1 MKNMWE
7 LLELWVASILSV
19 LLLLATVVQS
29 FSIQYEP
36 IEQIEPIVYEI
47 KMVDA
52 IIDNE
57 PQEQLEEI
65 RYNAFHAGHKPTEYE
80 IDMICRLMSCEVG
93 DRNSGVCNSP
103 DWVVQYTVSVLINRV
118 NHPAFADTIY
128 DVIYEPRQYQPA
140 IDGTIDSAK
149 YDDNIRDNV
158 EYCLMYGSVI
168 PDDVCYQSQYK
179 KNGSGIYEQWTSNVT
194 GATIY
199 FNYI

>member
-1 MKNMWE
+1 MKDMWE
-7 LLELWVASILSV
+7 LGIVCILSA
-19 LLLLATVVQS
+19 LLMLATVAQS
-29 FSIQYEP
+29 FSIQHEP
-36 IEQIEPIVYEI
+36 IEQIEPIVCEI
-47 KMVDA
+47 KIADVV
-52 IIDNE
+52 IDSE
-57 PQEQLEEI
+57 QQEQPEEI
-65 RYNAFHAGHKPTEYE
+65 RYNAFNNGHQPTEYE

-93 DRNSGVCNSP
+93 DRKSGVCNSP
-103 DWVVQYTVSVLINRV
+103 DWVIQYTVSVLINRV

-140 IDGTIDSAK
+140 IDGTLLDAK

>member
-1 MKNMWE
+1 MKDMWE
-7 LLELWVASILSV
+7 FGIVCILSS
-19 LLLLATVVQS
+19 LLLLATVAQS
-29 FSIQYEP
+29 FSIQHEP
-36 IEQIEPIVYEI
+36 IEPTVYEI
-47 KMVDA
+47 E
-52 IIDNE
+52 IIDATIDSE
-57 PQEQLEEI
+57 PQEQLGEI
-65 RYNAFHAGHKPTEYE
+65 RYNAFNDGHQPTEYE

-93 DRNSGVCNSP
+93 DRKSGVCNSP
-103 DWVVQYTVSVLINRV
+103 DWVIQYTVSVLINRV

-140 IDGTIDSAK
+140 IDGTILDAK
-149 YDDNIRDNV
+149 YDNNISDNV

>member
-1 MKNMWE
+1 MKDMWE
-7 LLELWVASILSV
+7 LGIVCILSA
-19 LLLLATVVQS
+19 LLMLATVAQL
-29 FSIQYEP
+29 FSIQHEP
-36 IEQIEPIVYEI
+36 IESIEPIVYEI
-47 KMVDA
+47 EMADA

-65 RYNAFHAGHKPTEYE
+65 RYNAFNDGHQPTEYE

-93 DRNSGVCNSP
+93 DRKSGVCNSP
-103 DWVVQYTVSVLINRV
+103 DWVIQYTVSVLINRV

-140 IDGTIDSAK
+140 IDGTILDAK

>member
-1 MKNMWE
+1 MKRLWCIIICIITIILLSNTDRHKE
-7 LLELWVASILSV
+7 LVVMEYEEPIQVA
-19 LLLLATVVQS
+19 VVEQEVIEDEPEV
-29 FSIQYEP
+29 IQYT
-36 IEQIEPIVYEI
+36 
-47 KMVDA
+47 
-52 IIDNE
+52 
-57 PQEQLEEI
+57 
-65 RYNAFHAGHKPTEYE
+65 AFNDGHQPTEYE

-93 DRNSGVCNSP
+93 DRRSGVCNSP